1 MRLNSTVSMKRSKY
15 GNRRVQ
21 VGDLTFDSAKEAKRW
36 GELQFM
42 VKAGEIRNLERQV
55 RFPIIVNGVKVCTYV
70 ADHVYDEMAGRV
82 VEDVKSEFTRK
93 DPVYRLKYKLMKAC
107 HGIDIREV

>member
-1 MRLNSTVSMKRSKY
+1 MKRSKY

-42 VKAGEIRNLERQV
+42 VKAGKIRNLERQV
-55 RFPIIVNGVKVCTYV
+55 RFPIVVNAVKVCTYI
-70 ADHVYDEMAGRV
+70 ADHVYDEMAARV
-82 VEDVKSEFTRK
+82 VEDVKSPATRT
-93 DPVYRLKYKLMKAC
+93 DVYRLKVKLLEAL
-107 HGIDIREV
+107 HGIQVTEVLRS

>member
-1 MRLNSTVSMKRSKY
+1 MKRPKY
-15 GNRRVQ
+15 GNRKVKM
-21 VGDLTFDSAKEAKRW
+21 GDLTFDSAKEAKRW

-42 VKAGEIRNLERQV
+42 VKAGEIKNLERQV

-70 ADHVYDEMAGRV
+70 ADYVYDEMAGRV

-93 DPVYRLKYKLMKAC
+93 DPVYQLKNKLMKAC

>member
-1 MRLNSTVSMKRSKY
+1 MKRPKY
-15 GNRRVQ
+15 GNRKVT
-21 VGDLTFDSAKEAKRW
+21 VGDITFDSAKEAKRW

-42 VKAGEIRNLERQV
+42 VKAGEIKNLERQV
-55 RFPIIVNGVKVCTYV
+55 RFPIIVNGMKVCTYI

>member
-1 MRLNSTVSMKRSKY
+1 MKRPKY
-15 GNRRVQ
+15 GNRKVKM
-21 VGDLTFDSAKEAKRW
+21 GDLTFDSAKEAKRW

-70 ADHVYDEMAGRV
+70 ADYVYDEMAGRV
-82 VEDVKSEFTRK
+82 VEDVKSAFTRK
-93 DPVYRLKYKLMKAC
+93 DPVYRLKNKLMKAC

>member
-1 MRLNSTVSMKRSKY
+1 
-15 GNRRVQ
+15 
-21 VGDLTFDSAKEAKRW
+21 
-36 GELQFM
+36 
-42 VKAGEIRNLERQV
+42 
-55 RFPIIVNGVKVCTYV
+55 
-70 ADHVYDEMAGRV
+70 MAGRV

>member
-1 MRLNSTVSMKRSKY
+1 MKRPKY
-15 GNRRVQ
+15 GNRKVKM
-21 VGDLTFDSAKEAKRW
+21 GDLTFDSAKEAKRW

-42 VKAGEIRNLERQV
+42 VKAGEIKNLERQV

-70 ADHVYDEMAGRV
+70 ADYVYDEMAGRV

-93 DPVYRLKYKLMKAC
+93 DPVYRLKNKLMKAC

>member
-1 MRLNSTVSMKRSKY
+1 MKRPKY
-15 GNRRVQ
+15 GNRKVT
-21 VGDLTFDSAKEAKRW
+21 VGDITFDSAKEAKRW

-42 VKAGEIRNLERQV
+42 VKAGEIKNLDRQV
-55 RFPIIVNGVKVCTYV
+55 RFPIIVNGMKVCTYI

>member
-1 MRLNSTVSMKRSKY
+1 VKRPKY
-15 GNRRVQ
+15 GNRKVT
-21 VGDLTFDSAKEAKRW
+21 VGDITFDSAKEAKRW

-70 ADHVYDEMAGRV
+70 ADFTYDELSGHV
-82 VEDVKSEFTRK
+82 VEDVKSAFTQK
-93 DPVYRLKYKLMKAC
+93 DALFRLKAKLLKAVL
-107 HGIDIREV
+107 GIDIRIT

>member
-1 MRLNSTVSMKRSKY
+1 MKRPKY
-15 GNRRVQ
+15 GNKRVKI
-21 VGDLTFDSAKEAKRW
+21 GDLTFDSAKEAKRW

-42 VKAGEIRNLERQV
+42 VKAGEIRNLEIQV
-55 RFPIIVNGVKVCTYV
+55 RFPIVVNGVKVCTYI

-93 DPVYRLKYKLMKAC
+93 DPAYRLKYKLIKAC

>member
-1 MRLNSTVSMKRSKY
+1 MKRPKY
-15 GNRRVQ
+15 GNRKVKM
-21 VGDLTFDSAKEAKRW
+21 GDLTFDSAKEAKRW

-42 VKAGEIRNLERQV
+42 VKAGEIKNLERQV
-55 RFPIIVNGVKVCTYV
+55 RFPIVVNGVKVCTYI

-93 DPVYRLKYKLMKAC
+93 DPVYRLKNKLMKAC

>member
-1 MRLNSTVSMKRSKY
+1 
-15 GNRRVQ
+15 
-21 VGDLTFDSAKEAKRW
+21 
-36 GELQFM
+36 M
-42 VKAGEIRNLERQV
+42 VKAGEIKNLEKQV

-70 ADHVYDEMAGRV
+70 ADYVYDEMAGRV

>member
-1 MRLNSTVSMKRSKY
+1 M
-15 GNRRVQ
+15 
-21 VGDLTFDSAKEAKRW
+21 FDSAKEAKRW

-55 RFPIIVNGVKVCTYV
+55 RFPIIVNGVKVCTYI
-70 ADHVYDEMAGRV
+70 ADFTYEELGGVV

-93 DPVYRLKYKLMKAC
+93 DPLFRLKSKLLKPTT
-107 HGIDIREV
+107 GIDIKIT

>member
-1 MRLNSTVSMKRSKY
+1 MKRPKY
-15 GNRRVQ
+15 GNRKVKM
-21 VGDLTFDSAKEAKRW
+21 GDLTFDSAKEAKRW

-42 VKAGEIRNLERQV
+42 VKAGGIKNLERQV
-55 RFPIIVNGVKVCTYV
+55 RFPIIVNGVKVCTYI

-82 VEDVKSEFTRK
+82 VEDVKSAFTRK
-93 DPVYRLKYKLMKAC
+93 DPVYRLKNKLMKAC

>member
-1 MRLNSTVSMKRSKY
+1 MKRPKF
-15 GNRRVQ
+15 GNRKVKI
-21 VGDLTFDSAKEAKRW
+21 GDLTFDSTKEAKRW

-55 RFPIIVNGVKVCTYV
+55 RFPIIVNGVKVCTYI
-70 ADHVYDEMAGRV
+70 ADFTYEELGGVV

-93 DPVYRLKYKLMKAC
+93 DPLFRLKSKLLRATT
-107 HGIDIREV
+107 GIDIRIT

>member
-1 MRLNSTVSMKRSKY
+1 VKRPKY
-15 GNRRVQ
+15 GNRKVT
-21 VGDLTFDSAKEAKRW
+21 VGDITFDSAKEAKRW

-70 ADHVYDEMAGRV
+70 ADYVYDEMAGRV

-93 DPVYRLKYKLMKAC
+93 DPLFRLKSKLLKATT
-107 HGIDIREV
+107 GIDIRIT

>member
-1 MRLNSTVSMKRSKY
+1 
-15 GNRRVQ
+15 
-21 VGDLTFDSAKEAKRW
+21 
-36 GELQFM
+36 M

-70 ADHVYDEMAGRV
+70 ADYVYDEMAGRV

-93 DPVYRLKYKLMKAC
+93 DPLFRLKSKLLKATT
-107 HGIDIREV
+107 GIDIRIT

>member
-1 MRLNSTVSMKRSKY
+1 
-15 GNRRVQ
+15 
-21 VGDLTFDSAKEAKRW
+21 
-36 GELQFM
+36 M

-55 RFPIIVNGVKVCTYV
+55 RFPIVVNGVKVCTYI

-93 DPVYRLKYKLMKAC
+93 DPVYRLKNKLMKAC